1 MGHSRLINSALAK
14 NCGHRN
20 HLGPLT
26 PPLPLA
32 HALAASAAASSPP
45 RRSRSAAVSRR
56 SSIQSRR
63 DGSRRT
69 AESAPKRSW
78 ICDHPAREIRRSI
91 TPDASRWGNFPAGGE
106 QGRLIG
112 ITGSPFRDRA
122 CRQHREDEGLPERRC
137 RDPHSSQ
144 PGYEQ
149 QRSPNGSPNS
159 ASQLPS
165 PRTIVD
171 DIAASSGVAS
181 SSSVVIP
188 RAAGWVAFIARS
200 VQVTVTIVGLRWFL
214 PGWQDKC
221 WG

>member
-122 CRQHREDEGLPERRC
+122 CRQHREDEGLPDDVAVILTHRSQDMSNSDHRTGRLTRRVSC
-137 RDPHSSQ
+137 RA
-144 PGYEQ
+144 
-149 QRSPNGSPNS
+149 R
-159 ASQLPS
+159 
-165 PRTIVD
+165 
-171 DIAASSGVAS
+171 
-181 SSSVVIP
+181 
-188 RAAGWVAFIARS
+188 ARS
-200 VQVTVTIVGLRWFL
+200 SMT
-214 PGWQDKC
+214 
-221 WG
+221 